1 MPVPFFQ
8 LTSTLGASNL
18 IDYKLG
24 QLHPL
29 PPIALRAA
37 FTTFVATSYCAG
49 KCSHSEVVTKY
60 SCNALLAPFTA
71 YQRRQRTIPI
81 YAPQGN

>member
-29 PPIALRAA
+29 PPIALRC
-37 FTTFVATSYCAG
+37 VPLSQ
-49 KCSHSEVVTKY
+49 
-60 SCNALLAPFTA
+60 LLW
-71 YQRRQRTIPI
+71 QRVIVRENVHIQKL
-81 YAPQGN
+81 